1 MRSRP
6 IIEAIDFTQNYS
18 PARLRYC
25 PVRHSIILGSVLAC
39 FLILTTAIFST
50 DIKSAEYQGENP
62 YEPTKEVYE
71 TDLLIVGGSSA
82 GTAAA
87 LTAGRQGF
95 ETIWTLRAPRDIGGL
110 STNVI
115 NPDTDIAVH
124 HLGGYAME
132 LDTIAR
138 CKGGRNAHN
147 QGWLSPF
154 HHFFNYTKKE
164 VDRLDSLTILSNLYP
179 QKVVKNGTKIVEVIF
194 GHRLKP
200 DCKITVRPKIVIDA
214 EIEGDLTYWA
224 GVSTTLCREG
234 RSASDDPTRD
244 NESYAGKIF
253 TKARV
258 MGDSVIIAGGPK
270 LLPGST
276 NEPDKK
282 PATMAYSAGVSLQ
295 DFGKGDANSPWVLK
309 TKPKGYRADELDWWK
324 DCIYGVNLGLNH
336 RRWDF
341 DRYLSVVE
349 GWRLPD
355 GRHMLESFDIRDRE
369 ANEKFHLQKTLCKLY
384 HLQHVKKKYNYGLSQ
399 YDFYEGLTPKYRL
412 SDFGT
417 TTNAG
422 DAPLPGLIYMRE
434 GRRMVNDHIYGGKL
448 IEDDGSGRLY
458 QKRYWHPRAAYFNA
472 MVIDI
477 HGVRNE
483 FVPESGPEGMQF
495 PRLNGY
501 PNFGV
506 PCIPADVFIPRESE
520 ATNLLV
526 ASAGAYTHE
535 AYSAFPRMETAR
547 ILQGHACATIA
558 GLALK
563 ENIQPRKVDIRRA
576 QIVNLIENAQSLVYF
591 EDTIPGTFNHLVD
604 QMLGCRRVPEQNA
617 GGVFQNETSITAD
630 ETKKYLASLFLNQTE
645 QPVDQAVFDN
655 AVKHLKKSPIS
666 RADLLLSLGR
676 LLLTE
681 KDANKSA
688 DIQLDLAETV
698 RNFNDRGWSDFDLTN
713 LQNLNKPIRF
723 SEFKQL
729 CYNGLFG
736 PIAPETVRPL
746 RFQTTLA
753 HDTFNRPNGP
763 LDKLESG
770 QKITETGGWTVH
782 GGSTKTDKKNKSGLL
797 LVDVG
802 QPNYTVKVDL
812 FLNQTTSPA
821 VAGLVVRAED
831 GKNMQRFLLETN
843 GEELL
848 ARIETIANGKV
859 QNSVSIPV
867 RSIRRGWELAI
878 KANGPKLT
886 YYLGGKPIN
895 SGWRSRFAGA
905 SQVGL
910 INESGKPSIFD
921 NFQVTAD

>member
-1 MRSRP
+1 M
-6 IIEAIDFTQNYS
+6 EAIDFTQNDS
-18 PARLRYC
+18 PSRLRYC
-25 PVRHSIILGSVLAC
+25 PVRRFIAFVSVLAC
-39 FLILTTAIFST
+39 FVTISATFFATDTMSADLKPTA
-50 DIKSAEYQGENP
+50 YRGENP
-62 YEPTKEVYE
+62 YEPIQKVYE

-87 LTAGRQGF
+87 LTAGRQGI
-95 ETIWTLRAPRDIGGL
+95 ETVWTLRAPRDIGGL

-115 NPDTDIAVH
+115 NPDTDISVH

-132 LDTIAR
+132 LDTVAR
-138 CKGGRNAHN
+138 YKGGRNAHN

-179 QKVVKNGTKIVEVIF
+179 VKVVKDATKIVEVVF
-194 GHRLKP
+194 GHRIKP
-200 DCKITVRPKIVIDA
+200 GYQIRVRAKIVIDA
-214 EIEGDLTYWA
+214 EIEGDLTHLA

-234 RSASDDPTRD
+234 SGASDDPTRD

-253 TKARV
+253 TKSKMMA
-258 MGDSVIIAGGPK
+258 DSVIISGGPK

-295 DFGKGDANSPWVLK
+295 DFGAGDASSPWILK
-309 TKPKGYRADELDWWK
+309 REPKGYRANELDWWK
-324 DCIYGVNLGLNH
+324 DCVYGVNLGLNH

-434 GRRMVNDHIYGGKL
+434 GRRMVNDHVYGGKL

-458 QKRYWHPRAAYFNA
+458 QKRYWHPRTAYFNA

-477 HGVRNE
+477 HGVHNE

-495 PRLNGY
+495 PRLAGY

-506 PCIPADVFIPRESE
+506 PCIPADVFMPRESE

-535 AYSAFPRMETAR
+535 AYSAFPRMETGR

-558 GLALK
+558 RLALK
-563 ENIQPRKVDIRRA
+563 ENIPPQKVDIRRA

-591 EDTIPGTFNHLVD
+591 EDTIPGTFNHLID
-604 QMLGCRRVPEQNA
+604 QMLGCRRVPEQNS
-617 GGVFQNETSITAD
+617 GGVFQSETSITAD
-630 ETKKYLASLFLNQTE
+630 EAKKYLTSLFVNQTE
-645 QPVDQAVFDN
+645 EPISQKRFDKAVDR
-655 AVKHLKKSPIS
+655 LKKTPIS
-666 RADLLLSLGR
+666 RADLILSLGK

-681 KDANKSA
+681 KDAKNSA
-688 DIQLDLAETV
+688 DSQLDLAETV
-698 RNFNDRGWSDFDLTN
+698 RKFNDRGWTDFDLGNTKS
-713 LQNLNKPIRF
+713 LEKPIRF

-736 PIAPETVRPL
+736 PIAPETVRPV

-753 HDTFNRPNGP
+753 YDTFNRPNGP

-770 QKITETGGWTVH
+770 QKVTKTGDWTVH
-782 GGSTKTDKKNKSGLL
+782 SGSAKIDKKNESGLL

-802 QPNYTVKVDL
+802 QSDYTVRVDL

-831 GKNMQRFLLETN
+831 GENMQRFLLETQ

-848 ARIETIANGKV
+848 VRIETVANGQV
-859 QNSVSIPV
+859 ENSVSIPV

-878 KANGPKLT
+878 KANGPKLG
-886 YYLGGKPIN
+886 YYLGGKLIQT
-895 SGWRSRFAGA
+895 GWRSRFAGA

-921 NFQVTAD
+921 NFQVIAD

>member
-1 MRSRP
+1 MRR
-6 IIEAIDFTQNYS
+6 F
-18 PARLRYC
+18 
-25 PVRHSIILGSVLAC
+25 IILGSVLAL
-39 FLILTTAIFST
+39 FLTVSTTLFAT
-50 DIKSAEYQGENP
+50 DTRSADFQSADYEGENP
-62 YEPTKEVYE
+62 YEPIQKVYE

-87 LTAGRQGF
+87 LTAGRL
-95 ETIWTLRAPRDIGGL
+95 EVDTIWTLRAPRDIGGL

-132 LDTIAR
+132 LDTVAR
-138 CKGGRNAHN
+138 YKGGRNAHS

-179 QKVVKNGTKIVEVIF
+179 VKVVKDRTKIVEVVF
-194 GHRLKP
+194 GHRLKQG
-200 DCKITVRPKIVIDA
+200 CQITVRPKMVIDA
-214 EIEGDLTYWA
+214 EIEGDLTHLS

-253 TKARV
+253 TKSKLI
-258 MGDSVIIAGGPK
+258 GDSVIISGGPE

-295 DFGKGDANSPWVLK
+295 DFGTGDANSPWVLK
-309 TKPKGYRADELDWWK
+309 REPKGYRADEFDWWK
-324 DCIYGVNLGLNH
+324 NHIYGVTLGQHH

-355 GRHMLESFDIRDRE
+355 GRHVLESFDIRDRE
-369 ANEKFHLQKTLCKLY
+369 ANEKIHIQKTLCKLY
-384 HLQHVKKKYNYGLSQ
+384 HLQHVKKKYHYGLSR
-399 YDFYEGLTPKYRL
+399 YDFHEGLAPKYRL

-434 GRRMVNDHIYGGKL
+434 GRRMVNDHVYGGKL

-458 QKRYWHPRAAYFNA
+458 QKRYWHRRAAYFNA

-477 HGVRNE
+477 HGVHKE

-495 PRLNGY
+495 PRLAGY

-526 ASAGAYTHE
+526 ASAGAYTHQ
-535 AYSAFPRMETAR
+535 AYAAFPRMETGR
-547 ILQGHACATIA
+547 VLQGHACAMIA
-558 GLALK
+558 QLALE
-563 ENIQPRKVDIRRA
+563 ENIPPRKVDIRRV
-576 QIVNLIENAQSLVYF
+576 QIANLIENAQSLVYF
-591 EDTIPGTFNHLVD
+591 DDTIPGTYNHLVN
-604 QMLGCRRVPEQNA
+604 QMLGCRQVPEQNT
-617 GGVFQNETSITAD
+617 GDVFQNESSLTAA
-630 ETKKYLASLFLNQTE
+630 EAKKYLASLFMNHTE
-645 QPVDQAVFDN
+645 KPMDQAVFDK
-655 AVKHLKKSPIS
+655 AVEHLTKSPVS
-666 RADLLLSLGR
+666 RIDLIRSLGQ

-681 KDANKSA
+681 QNPKESA
-688 DIQLDLAETV
+688 DNRRDLNETV
-698 RNFNDRGWSDFDLTN
+698 RKFNDCGWTDLD
-713 LQNLNKPIRF
+713 LSQKESFEKPIRF
-723 SEFKQL
+723 SEFKRL

-736 PIAPETVRPL
+736 SIAPETVRPV
-746 RFQTTLA
+746 RFDKTLA
-753 HDTFNRPNGP
+753 YDTFSRANGP

-770 QKITETGGWTVH
+770 HKVTQTGDWTVH
-782 GGSTKTDKKNKSGLL
+782 GGSTMIDKKNASGLL
-797 LVDVG
+797 LVDAG
-802 QPNYTVKVDL
+802 QPNYTVCVDL
-812 FLNQTTSPA
+812 FLNQTPLPA

-831 GKNMQRFLLETN
+831 GQNMQRFLLKTV

-848 ARIETIANGKV
+848 VEIETIANGQV
-859 QNSVSIPV
+859 ENNVSIPV

-878 KANGPKLT
+878 QANGPKLT
-886 YYLGGKPIN
+886 YYLGGKPIHI
-895 SGWRSRFAGA
+895 GWRSRFQNAT
-905 SQVGL
+905 QVGL

-921 NFQVTAD
+921 NFQVIANY